1 MRENALES
9 LSLQESASPLNSG
22 GTVFGYHVSNPE
34 SYGVVEFNNEGKAV
48 SIEEKPE
55 TPKSNY
61 AVPGIYFYDNDVV
74 SIAEQIKP
82 SERGELEITDI
93 NKAYLN
99 KGKLNVSILDK
110 GTAAIMM
117 LDQFLFN
124 AIQFCG
130 SVFLLIL
137 GILFLRDTA
146 HDLSLENERKNVNS
160 FMQGFAISILNPKIL
175 IWFAAIFSQFIEI
188 SSTNFVKLAMVLIA
202 SSIDGLWYIILTIV
216 VTGFGLKQF
225 LEHNINIIQKISGV
239 VLISISIIILHKT
252 LSPYFF

>member
-1 MRENALES
+1 MNNLFWVQFAAICLIGAMSPGPSMALIIRNSIKYGRISGILFS
-9 LSLQESASPLNSG
+9 LGHAIG
-22 GTVFGYHVSNPE
+22 
-34 SYGVVEFNNEGKAV
+34 
-48 SIEEKPE
+48 I
-55 TPKSNY
+55 
-61 AVPGIYFYDNDVV
+61 GIYATV
-74 SIAEQIKP
+74 SVLGLQFI
-82 SERGELEITDI
+82 LI
-93 NKAYLN
+93 NNL
-99 KGKLNVSILDK
+99 
-110 GTAAIMM
+110 
-117 LDQFLFN
+117 FLFN

-146 HDLSLENERKNVNS
+146 HNLSLENEQKNVNS
-160 FMQGFAISILNPKIL
+160 LIQGFAISILNPKIL

-225 LEHNINIIQKISGV
+225 LEHNTNIIQKISGV

>member
-1 MRENALES
+1 MNNLFWVQFAAICLIGAMSPGPSMALIIRNSIKYGRISGILFS
-9 LSLQESASPLNSG
+9 LGHAIG
-22 GTVFGYHVSNPE
+22 
-34 SYGVVEFNNEGKAV
+34 
-48 SIEEKPE
+48 I
-55 TPKSNY
+55 
-61 AVPGIYFYDNDVV
+61 GIYATV
-74 SIAEQIKP
+74 SVLGLQFI
-82 SERGELEITDI
+82 LI
-93 NKAYLN
+93 NNL
-99 KGKLNVSILDK
+99 
-110 GTAAIMM
+110 
-117 LDQFLFN
+117 FLFN

-146 HDLSLENERKNVNS
+146 HNLSIENEQKNVNS

-225 LEHNINIIQKISGV
+225 LEHNTNIIQKISGV
-239 VLISISIIILHKT
+239 ILISISIIILHKT

>member
-1 MRENALES
+1 MNNLFWVQFAAICLIGAMSPGPSMALIIRNSIKYGRLSGILFS
-9 LSLQESASPLNSG
+9 LGHAIG
-22 GTVFGYHVSNPE
+22 
-34 SYGVVEFNNEGKAV
+34 
-48 SIEEKPE
+48 I
-55 TPKSNY
+55 
-61 AVPGIYFYDNDVV
+61 GIYATV
-74 SIAEQIKP
+74 SVLGLQF
-82 SERGELEITDI
+82 
-93 NKAYLN
+93 
-99 KGKLNVSILDK
+99 IL
-110 GTAAIMM
+110 TNN
-117 LDQFLFN
+117 LFLFN

-137 GILFLRDTA
+137 GILFLRDTV
-146 HDLSLENERKNVNS
+146 HNLSLEKEQKNVNS
-160 FMQGFAISILNPKIL
+160 FTQGFAISILNPKIL

-225 LEHNINIIQKISGV
+225 LEHNTNIIQKISGV

>member
-1 MRENALES
+1 MNNLFWVQFAAICLIGAMSPGPSMALIIRNSIKYGRLSGILFS
-9 LSLQESASPLNSG
+9 LGHAIG
-22 GTVFGYHVSNPE
+22 
-34 SYGVVEFNNEGKAV
+34 
-48 SIEEKPE
+48 I
-55 TPKSNY
+55 
-61 AVPGIYFYDNDVV
+61 GIYATV
-74 SIAEQIKP
+74 SVLGLQFI
-82 SERGELEITDI
+82 LI
-93 NKAYLN
+93 NNL
-99 KGKLNVSILDK
+99 
-110 GTAAIMM
+110 
-117 LDQFLFN
+117 FLFN

-137 GILFLRDTA
+137 GILFLRNTA
-146 HDLSLENERKNVNS
+146 HNLSLEKEQKNVNS

-225 LEHNINIIQKISGV
+225 LEHNTNIIQKISGV
-239 VLISISIIILHKT
+239 ILISISIIILHKT

>member
-1 MRENALES
+1 MNNLFWVQFAAICLIGAMSPGPSMALIIRNSIKYGRISGILFS
-9 LSLQESASPLNSG
+9 LGHAIG
-22 GTVFGYHVSNPE
+22 
-34 SYGVVEFNNEGKAV
+34 
-48 SIEEKPE
+48 I
-55 TPKSNY
+55 
-61 AVPGIYFYDNDVV
+61 GIYATV
-74 SIAEQIKP
+74 SVLGLQFI
-82 SERGELEITDI
+82 LI
-93 NKAYLN
+93 NNL
-99 KGKLNVSILDK
+99 
-110 GTAAIMM
+110 
-117 LDQFLFN
+117 FLFN

-146 HDLSLENERKNVNS
+146 HNLSIENEQKNVNS

-225 LEHNINIIQKISGV
+225 LEHNTNIIQKISGV
-239 VLISISIIILHKT
+239 ILISISIIILYKT

>member
-1 MRENALES
+1 MNNLFWVQFAAICLIGAMSPGPSMALIIRNSIKYGRLSGILFS
-9 LSLQESASPLNSG
+9 LGHAIG
-22 GTVFGYHVSNPE
+22 
-34 SYGVVEFNNEGKAV
+34 
-48 SIEEKPE
+48 I
-55 TPKSNY
+55 
-61 AVPGIYFYDNDVV
+61 GIYATV
-74 SIAEQIKP
+74 SVLGLQFI
-82 SERGELEITDI
+82 LI
-93 NKAYLN
+93 NNL
-99 KGKLNVSILDK
+99 
-110 GTAAIMM
+110 
-117 LDQFLFN
+117 FLFN

-137 GILFLRDTA
+137 GILFLRDTE
-146 HDLSLENERKNVNS
+146 HNHSLENEQKKVNS

-225 LEHNINIIQKISGV
+225 LEHNTNIIQKISGV
-239 VLISISIIILHKT
+239 FLISISIIILHKT

>member
-1 MRENALES
+1 MNNLFWVQFAAICLIGAMSPGPSMALIIRNSIKYGRISGILFS
-9 LSLQESASPLNSG
+9 LGHAIG
-22 GTVFGYHVSNPE
+22 
-34 SYGVVEFNNEGKAV
+34 
-48 SIEEKPE
+48 I
-55 TPKSNY
+55 
-61 AVPGIYFYDNDVV
+61 GIYATV
-74 SIAEQIKP
+74 SVLGLQFI
-82 SERGELEITDI
+82 LI
-93 NKAYLN
+93 NNL
-99 KGKLNVSILDK
+99 
-110 GTAAIMM
+110 
-117 LDQFLFN
+117 FLFN

-130 SVFLLIL
+130 SIFLLIL
-137 GILFLRDTA
+137 GIFFLRDTA
-146 HDLSLENERKNVNS
+146 HNLSLENEQKNVNS

-225 LEHNINIIQKISGV
+225 LEHNTNIIQKISGV

>member
-1 MRENALES
+1 MNNLFWVQFAAICLIGAMSPGPSMALIIRNSIKYGRISGILFS
-9 LSLQESASPLNSG
+9 LGHAIG
-22 GTVFGYHVSNPE
+22 
-34 SYGVVEFNNEGKAV
+34 
-48 SIEEKPE
+48 I
-55 TPKSNY
+55 
-61 AVPGIYFYDNDVV
+61 GIYATV
-74 SIAEQIKP
+74 SVLGLQFI
-82 SERGELEITDI
+82 LI
-93 NKAYLN
+93 NNL
-99 KGKLNVSILDK
+99 
-110 GTAAIMM
+110 
-117 LDQFLFN
+117 FLFN

-137 GILFLRDTA
+137 GILFLRNTA
-146 HDLSLENERKNVNS
+146 HNLSLKNEQKNVNS

-225 LEHNINIIQKISGV
+225 LEHNTNIIQKISGV
-239 VLISISIIILHKT
+239 ILISISIIILYKT

>member
-1 MRENALES
+1 MNNLFWVQFAAICLIGAMSPGPSMALIIRNSIKYGRISGILFS
-9 LSLQESASPLNSG
+9 LGHAIG
-22 GTVFGYHVSNPE
+22 
-34 SYGVVEFNNEGKAV
+34 
-48 SIEEKPE
+48 I
-55 TPKSNY
+55 
-61 AVPGIYFYDNDVV
+61 GIYATV
-74 SIAEQIKP
+74 SVLGLQFI
-82 SERGELEITDI
+82 LI
-93 NKAYLN
+93 NNL
-99 KGKLNVSILDK
+99 
-110 GTAAIMM
+110 
-117 LDQFLFN
+117 FLFN

-130 SVFLLIL
+130 SVFLLLL

-146 HDLSLENERKNVNS
+146 HNLSLENEQKNVNS

-225 LEHNINIIQKISGV
+225 LEHNTNIIQKISGV